1 MRYRRCWIANAESN
15 VGTRPHRFRHRS
27 RVSAR
32 KNDRFRDGNL
42 RQRRRE
48 VFQYQYLLSSR
59 GKSTSPGISRESFR
73 RVFPIS
79 ISIDNKS
86 NSFIVRNFSFFL
98 RKMCYLLL
106 LVLLPI
112 AASELCEPPEYHYYM
127 CQNNTLSCPDNKRC
141 AFIEHC
147 PAIASLM
154 DRDELPVHRLRQAVC
169 GYDRTRVKI
178 CCGPYDHSEQPSY
191 ANSDLY
197 PARSSPNLQC
207 GKSLIWNNL
216 NTLGSYPFVAR
227 IGFIN
232 MLTGETKYSC
242 NGVIISERT
251 VLTTATC
258 ALAKSE
264 RYKLC
269 SVLVGEYNTESD
281 PDCNEL
287 FCGRETSS
295 HDISYVIK
303 HPGYDA
309 ATFSNNV
316 ALLRLKKT
324 IDFTATAQP
333 ICFIPEDR
341 YVSLGSTCT
350 VVGWGRLSGQKAQPT
365 TQQSLQLKLVPKQQC
380 SDYLN
385 QGLSVELCAT
395 GSCEPCSGYSG
406 SPMLYKYADT
416 YFLVGILSYGSSC
429 DSTTTVFPSAFVN
442 VQRYTKWILE
452 NY

>member
-1 MRYRRCWIANAESN
+1 MRRR
-15 VGTRPHRFRHRS
+15 RS
-27 RVSAR
+27 VHHPVQTMLVRVRDIERRGASAR
-32 KNDRFRDGNL
+32 KDDGSRGESLTGILRSFDVGFPLARESSVPESVDVERTSPTHPPAANPRSRLSRFASPRKM
-42 RQRRRE
+42 
-48 VFQYQYLLSSR
+48 YCLLS
-59 GKSTSPGISRESFR
+59 
-73 RVFPIS
+73 
-79 ISIDNKS
+79 
-86 NSFIVRNFSFFL
+86 
-98 RKMCYLLL
+98 LL
-106 LVLLPI
+106 LLPI
-112 AASELCEPPEYHYYM
+112 ATASQLCEPPEYQFYYM
-127 CQNNTLSCPDNKRC
+127 CPNNTLSCPDDKRC
-141 AFIEHC
+141 AFVEHC

-154 DRDELPVHRLRQAVC
+154 GQNELPVHRLRQAVC
-169 GYDRTRVKI
+169 GYDQTRVKI
-178 CCGPYDHSEQPSY
+178 CCDTADYFGRPSY

-197 PARSSPNLQC
+197 PTQPSPNSQC
-207 GKSLIWNNL
+207 GKSLIWNNEDA
-216 NTLGSYPFVAR
+216 LGAYPFVAR

-232 MLTGETKYSC
+232 MLTGEMKYSC
-242 NGVIISERT
+242 SGVIVSERT

-269 SVLVGEYNTESD
+269 SVLIGEYNTESD
-281 PDCNEL
+281 PDCNGL
-287 FCGRETSS
+287 FCGRKTSS

-303 HPGYDA
+303 HPGHDA

-350 VVGWGRLSGQKAQPT
+350 VVGWGRLSGQKEQPT

-380 SDYLN
+380 SDYLS
-385 QGLSVELCAT
+385 QSLSVELCAT

-429 DSTTTVFPSAFVN
+429 DSTTVFPSAFVN
-442 VQRYTKWILE
+442 VQRYTRWILE